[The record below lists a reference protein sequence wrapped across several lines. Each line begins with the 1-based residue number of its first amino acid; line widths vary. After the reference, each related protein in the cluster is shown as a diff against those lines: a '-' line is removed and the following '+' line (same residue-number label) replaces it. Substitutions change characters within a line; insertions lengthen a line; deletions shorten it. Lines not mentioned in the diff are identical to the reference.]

1 MLFNLPMLLCVIGAP
16 PEPAVNKSDTDPILL
31 AHRGLVRHAPENT
44 LPGFAAAIELGLSI
58 ELDLYQTRDEYLVI
72 IHDETVDRTTDG
84 TGEVI
89 NMTLAEIRKL
99 DAGSWFD
106 PRFTGERVPTNE

>member
-1 MLFNLPMLLCVIGAP
+1 MSLNMRMLLCVIGAS
-16 PEPAVNKSDTDPILL
+16 EPAVNESDAAPILL

-44 LPGFAAAIELGLSI
+44 LPGFATAIELGLSL
-58 ELDLYQTRDEYLVI
+58 ELDVYQTSDKHLVV
-72 IHDETVDRTTDG
+72 IHDETVDRTTNG
-84 TGEVI
+84 TGKVI

-106 PRFTGERVPTNE
+106 PRFAGEKIPTLEE